1 MGQPKLR
8 SALTKSLGIL
18 GGVAVG
24 AVLRH
29 IMQHDACSN
38 TGTIGKQRSRIFAEG
53 DRILAWRWCFFR
65 VSKLVEKG
73 LPYHPLIEAPREVS
87 VKEEAAAGCGHGGR
101 VAMPFWLVICGGVT

>member
-8 SALTKSLGIL
+8 SALTKSLEIL

-65 VSKLVEKG
+65 VSKLVEKA
-73 LPYHPLIEAPREVS
+73 YLITTLYRSSERSPKLDRS
-87 VKEEAAAGCGHGGR
+87 SSNSH
-101 VAMPFWLVICGGVT
+101 

>member
-38 TGTIGKQRSRIFAEG
+38 TGTIEKQRSRIFVQG
-53 DRILAWRWCFFR
+53 DRIWAWLVLLFR
-65 VSKLVEKG
+65 VSNLVGKG
-73 LPYHPLIEAPREVS
+73 LPYHPL
-87 VKEEAAAGCGHGGR
+87 R
-101 VAMPFWLVICGGVT
+101 VLSRCVVERL

>member
-38 TGTIGKQRSRIFAEG
+38 TGTIEKQRSRIFAQG
-53 DRILAWRWCFFR
+53 DRIWAWLVLLFR
-65 VSKLVEKG
+65 VSNLVGKG
-73 LPYHPLIEAPREVS
+73 LPYHPLKRNQPNTSYRKTFGA
-87 VKEEAAAGCGHGGR
+87 
-101 VAMPFWLVICGGVT
+101 T

>member
-53 DRILAWRWCFFR
+53 DRILAWLVRFFR

-73 LPYHPLIEAPREVS
+73 LPYHPLLMAILLEVPQDL
-87 VKEEAAAGCGHGGR
+87 KTC
-101 VAMPFWLVICGGVT
+101 